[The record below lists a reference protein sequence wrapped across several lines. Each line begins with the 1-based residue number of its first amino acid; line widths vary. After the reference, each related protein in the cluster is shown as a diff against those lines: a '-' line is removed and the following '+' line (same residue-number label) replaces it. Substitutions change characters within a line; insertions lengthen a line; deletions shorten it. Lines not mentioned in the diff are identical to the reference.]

1 VISDPMPASMDRVSR
16 QEPDM
21 SITLP
26 RTRSRA
32 KRKSVA
38 RGQAPVLEIDRRT
51 ISDAHRMAGCA
62 QSLLGIIVRHACT
75 STRLALSGVRYMQQG
90 SMATSASYSRMS
102 TAEFACI
109 NGRQAWA
116 NWRTIPQNLS
126 GRLPLDRPLRVIDLC
141 CGTGESTQVLAW
153 WLPRGSTI
161 VAYEQDGRF
170 AMSAQSRTYR
180 NRWGHPISVSIRQ
193 TSVLETFCD
202 PEGDPYETGSID
214 IVHAIGSLGCHFSPD
229 ESRLIVRECARVLV
243 GGGYAF
249 LDAGR
254 AGTTADRLTSLA
266 SEAGFLLEG
275 HSKSWWLD
283 RYVQLA
289 LRKPA
294 SWQPSFETDS
304 NDSDA
309 RIPMWADSQM

>member
-1 VISDPMPASMDRVSR
+1 
-16 QEPDM
+16 
-21 SITLP
+21 
-26 RTRSRA
+26 
-32 KRKSVA
+32 
-38 RGQAPVLEIDRRT
+38 
-51 ISDAHRMAGCA
+51 
-62 QSLLGIIVRHACT
+62 
-75 STRLALSGVRYMQQG
+75 MQQG
-90 SMATSASYSRMS
+90 NVATSVSYSRMT
-102 TAEFACI
+102 TAEFTCI

-161 VAYEQDGRF
+161 MAYEQDARF
-170 AMSAQSRTYR
+170 ATSARSRTYR
-180 NRWGHPISVSIRQ
+180 NRRGHPIAVSIRQ
-193 TSVLETFCD
+193 TSVLEPFCD
-202 PEGDPYETGSID
+202 SAGDPFESASID

-243 GGGYAF
+243 SGGYAF

-254 AGTTADRLTSLA
+254 AGTTADHLASLA

-289 LRKPA
+289 LRKPE
-294 SWQPSFETDS
+294 SCQPSIMTDRTETAAKIQ
-304 NDSDA
+304 N
-309 RIPMWADSQM
+309 WAESQM

>member
-1 VISDPMPASMDRVSR
+1 MPASIDRVSR
-16 QEPDM
+16 REPEM
-21 SITLP
+21 SSTLSRP
-26 RTRSRA
+26 KSRA
-32 KRKSVA
+32 RRKHRVRASA
-38 RGQAPVLEIDRRT
+38 RVLEIDRRT

-62 QSLLGIIVRHACT
+62 QSLLGIIVRHAYT
-75 STRLALSGVRYMQQG
+75 STRLAISGVRYMQQG
-90 SMATSASYSRMS
+90 NVASSVSYSRMT
-102 TAEFACI
+102 TAEFTCI

-153 WLPRGSTI
+153 WLPLGSTI
-161 VAYEQDGRF
+161 IAYEQDARF
-170 AMSAQSRTYR
+170 AMSAQTRSYR
-180 NRWGHPISVSIRQ
+180 NRRGHPISVSIRQ

-202 PEGDPYETGSID
+202 PAGDPYETGSID
-214 IVHAIGSLGCHFSPD
+214 IVHAIGSLGCHFSPE
-229 ESRLIVRECARVLV
+229 ESRLIVRECSRVLV

-254 AGTTADRLTSLA
+254 AGTTPDRLASLA
-266 SEAGFLLEG
+266 AEAGFLLEG

-294 SWQPSFETDS
+294 SRQPPFGTDGNETDAQVP
-304 NDSDA
+304 N
-309 RIPMWADSQM
+309 WAER